1 MTSCSFCRAMNK
13 QMTTPCSS
21 LALSNWLHAQL
32 APSAGNFTSNVLLG
46 RTDLASLL
54 ETGLQASCSLV
65 ESTSCFS
72 GGQLAGAI
80 VGTACA
86 LLAVALLCKL
96 MYAWQRHSV
105 VARQPPGES
114 AGGLKPSPPLAATYN
129 TGAAAAAQDTEVGE
143 RSWRSQLCCW
153 LSRVCQAG
161 LRPSN
166 STGHIVALNRAS
178 IDTAPRAGPDTTLLL
193 SDCQNSTSLW
203 EMLPTNVMDQCMRLH
218 DDCLRQHLGRHEGY
232 GVWSRGETQHPHQ
245 PASQPGQR

>member
-1 MTSCSFCRAMNK
+1 MT
-13 QMTTPCSS
+13 MTTQFCS

-105 VARQPPGES
+105 VARQSPGES
-114 AGGLKPSPPLAATYN
+114 AGGSKPSPPMAATYN

-166 STGHIVALNRAS
+166 STSHIMALNRAS

-232 GVWSRGETQHPHQ
+232 G
-245 PASQPGQR
+245 PANTFNAPNCRNFL